1 MEKPLVDGS
10 YLLEKF
16 QGKGGWTYAAL
27 PEVTPD
33 KKAYFNW
40 VKVNGHVDGY
50 ELKNYSLMPMGNGKL
65 FLPVKAE
72 IRKIIGKKVGDWVQI
87 TLFSAQQP
95 VDTQNDLLLCLEDEP
110 IAHQFYLSF
119 STEEQKAYIG
129 WIDSAKSEETKI
141 ERLAETVNRLLKGQ
155 KFVEK

>member
-27 PEVTPD
+27 PEVAPD

-40 VKVNGHVDGY
+40 VKVNGTIDSY
-50 ELKNYSLMPMGNGKL
+50 ELKNYSLMPLGNGKL

-72 IRKIIGKKVGDWVQI
+72 IRKLIGKKAGDWVQVI
-87 TLFSAQQP
+87 LYSAQIP
-95 VDTQNDLLLCLEDEP
+95 VDPQKDLLLCLEDEP
-110 IAHQFYLSF
+110 AAQKVFLSF
-119 STEEQKAYIG
+119 TANEQKAYVDWIG
-129 WIDSAKSEETKI
+129 AAKSEETKI
-141 ERLAETVNRLLKGQ
+141 DRLAETVNRLLRGQ
-155 KFVEK
+155 KFSDK